1 MATGTLYVV
10 ATPIGNLE
18 DVTTRALRILREVD
32 VIACEDTRHTRL
44 LLQRYGITTPLVS
57 YHEHN
62 EQTRAQELLRRLQE
76 GTSVALASDAGTP
89 VLSDPGFTLV
99 RQAGGAGGPLGPGPW
114 GRRLTAARSG

>member
-18 DVTTRALRILREVD
+18 DVSARALRILREVH

-44 LLQRYGITTPLVS
+44 LLQRYGITTPQVS

-76 GTSVALASDAGTP
+76 GTSVALVSDAGTP
-89 VLSDPGFTLV
+89 GLSDPGFTLG
-99 RQAGGAGGPLGPGPW
+99 RQAVG
-114 GRRLTAARSG
+114 GRRPPAPVSR

>member
-18 DVTTRALRILREVD
+18 DVSARALRILREVH

-44 LLQRYGITTPLVS
+44 LLQRYGTTTPQGS

-76 GTSVALASDAGTP
+76 GTAVALVSAAGPP
-89 VLSDPGFTLV
+89 VRAHAGLPLV
-99 RQAGGAGGPLGPGPW
+99 R
-114 GRRLTAARSG
+114 

>member
-18 DVTTRALRILREVD
+18 DVSARALRILREVH

-44 LLQRYGITTPLVS
+44 LLQRYGITTPQVS

-76 GTSVALASDAGTP
+76 GTSGGLGSDAGPP

-99 RQAGGAGGPLGPGPW
+99 RAPGGAGVPPVPC
-114 GRRLTAARSG
+114 SG